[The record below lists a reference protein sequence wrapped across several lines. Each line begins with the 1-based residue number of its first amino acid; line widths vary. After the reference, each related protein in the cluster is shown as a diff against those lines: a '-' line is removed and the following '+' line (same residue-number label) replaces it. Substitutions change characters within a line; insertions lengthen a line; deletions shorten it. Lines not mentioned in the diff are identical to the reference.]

1 MSKKRIESIELQDIG
16 VFKNVS
22 IEFPEAK
29 AEGKAEIH
37 IFTGMNGCGK
47 TTLLEALLSLFKKK
61 INFTT
66 KLNTDNSFVK
76 IIFDKEKFLF
86 DKDINP
92 NNTHTLAGYIKDIV
106 SQQYKLM
113 STSETPKI
121 LYDPQDIPTLDIL
134 SLYNQ
139 QKIISDISIEKKLD
153 FCAFAYSV
161 NRTINKSNKVTIG
174 EKNDNTLYNTLELEK
189 DLPFNKKN
197 EPVIEWLADILTK
210 QAITHMNGQFDKSN
224 AYCYIITKT
233 EEIISKI
240 IEQEIRFKLD
250 GNPLKISVVQNNKP
264 IAFEALSHGLR
275 SLISWIAD
283 LLLRLEQT
291 PWVNDIPVLER
302 NFILF
307 LDEIA
312 VHLHPEL
319 QRKILPIVQD
329 LFPNAQIFLTT
340 HSPFVVGSVSDAW
353 VYELELE
360 NGATTI
366 DKPMP
371 SKAGQ
376 SINTILKD
384 VFDVNERFDVE
395 TEKQLDQFYAFRE
408 LLLLNKSIDQEK
420 FNNLITT
427 LSNKGEEIR
436 NIIQRE
442 LRQLQRRG
450 QL

>member
-16 VFKNVS
+16 VFKNVT

-47 TTLLEALLSLFKKK
+47 TTLLEALVALSGGNAPNLMHKMSGKQEFVGVLNNKKYDVWPRR
-61 INFTT
+61 NRDGTE
-66 KLNTDNSFVK
+66 KLK
-76 IIFDKEKFLF
+76 RR
-86 DKDINP
+86 
-92 NNTHTLAGYIKDIV
+92 
-106 SQQYKLM
+106 Q
-113 STSETPKI
+113 
-121 LYDPQDIPTLDIL
+121 IPTSDKVEETKVAYETN
-134 SLYNQ
+134 SYN
-139 QKIISDISIEKKLD
+139 SKLD
-153 FCAFAYSV
+153 FAAFVYSG
-161 NRTINKSNKVTIG
+161 NRNLLRQKLFEI
-174 EKNDNTLYNTLELEK
+174 DNTAISPLYQALEFNANTNYNTGDRTLQW
-189 DLPFNKKN
+189 
-197 EPVIEWLADILTK
+197 IG
-210 QAITHMNGQFDKSN
+210 QAITKKALAFMNGKAQK
-224 AYCYIITKT
+224 AEEYGAIIK
-233 EEIISKI
+233 K
-240 IEQEIRFKLD
+240 IEQILSEITAQSITFEMQD
-250 GNPLKISVVQNNKP
+250 NPVQVVLKQNN
-264 IAFEALSHGLR
+264 IVTTFDALSDGLK

-360 NGATTI
+360 NGVTTI
-366 DKPMP
+366 GQPVP

-376 SINTILKD
+376 SINAILKD
-384 VFDVNERFDVE
+384 VFDVEERFDVE
-395 TEKQLDQFYAFRE
+395 TERLLDQFYDFRQQ
-408 LLLLNKSIDQEK
+408 LLLNAPIDKEV
-420 FNNLITT
+420 FDHLIAT
-427 LSNKGEEIR
+427 LSNKGEEIN